1 MFGSLLRPSGPR
13 VQTIDAA
20 DAIARVQAG
29 ELTLVDIR
37 DGNELKM
44 TGHASGAIHIPLTV
58 FRMKADPRS
67 PEFHPELDVDK
78 PVALYCAS
86 GARSNMAAQMMLQMG
101 FKEVYNLGGL
111 HHWQMAGGTV
121 THG

>member
-1 MFGSLLRPSGPR
+1 MLSTLFRQAGPR
-13 VQTIDAA
+13 VATIDPAE
-20 DAIARVQAG
+20 AIERVGTG
-29 ELTLVDIR
+29 ELTLIDIR

-58 FRMKADPRS
+58 FRMKADPSS
-67 PEFHPELDVDK
+67 PEFHPALSVDK

-86 GARSNMAAQMMLQMG
+86 GARSQMAAQLMMQLG
-101 FKEVYNLGGL
+101 FAEVYNLGGL

-121 THG
+121 TH